1 MAAESI
7 YRISLTGMDFH
18 AFHGHYD
25 LEQQTGSHFLV
36 GLEIDTRLGSVI
48 EDDEVESTVNYL
60 TVYEIVRCVMQRKQR
75 TIERVALNII
85 EALEERF
92 PQIVQVECRVEKLA
106 PPLGGKCR
114 SAAVVLRGVRR
125 E

>member
-60 TVYEIVRCVMQRKQR
+60 TVYEIVREVMRKTCR
-75 TIERVALNII
+75 TIEAVAQNII
-85 EALEERF
+85 TAVKEHY
-92 PQIVQVECRVEKLA
+92 PQIVEVECRVTKLA
-106 PPLGGKCR
+106 PPLGGKVGR
-114 SAAVVLRGVRR
+114 VSVTLKG
-125 E
+125 